1 MVDKEDKIVDP
12 QMAPHY
18 YPSVPVAVFVCWVVP
33 VVLIAALSRFAVDTN
48 QASIPL
54 SVQDNPKPTS
64 PIPAPTSTPSKSKRQ
79 ISTKR
84 GPLTVEKGPSG
95 LPTVLANKPTSYIEI
110 VESIGRKRVDWG
122 DITTDIVGLPE
133 QSYPNLKS
141 SASSKVSQTEES
153 EKSDEEPIDPPRGA
167 STDFVRQQHLR
178 DIAALRESYKANAD
192 DLGKAISLAEA
203 LRLFDVQYHDGGS
216 VQKEALDTFHKAI
229 NLAKARREEMVSQ
242 GHETSLLHGSQRD
255 ETYGEMLLDY
265 GSRSIDGIM
274 CALYTSLGKTY
285 FMANMF
291 ERAVESYGSALE
303 INPSYLDAL
312 SSRGSSNIIL
322 GNYAAAASDLSAVMH
337 NDSSRRFQDVFTG
350 LARILQAKES
360 AVPDGWGPMIGI
372 LMDLIPLLEMELRS
386 ATEETKIVLLQSLNR
401 LYHVLFVYHDVK
413 TKQTDLAWESLTK
426 SYEYKMNAIE
436 PFNFDFERQKVETT
450 KQIFHK
456 GFFPEGVGSSSSAP
470 IFIIGFVRSG
480 STLLER
486 LLDSHP
492 QIAGTGENSVFN
504 GQLDHIRNKIVETS
518 VLDSSN
524 LASMIEKLGDGVV
537 TEMLQRWRMVSNVD
551 EDYSPSKM
559 VDKMLTNYYNV
570 GFIHMLFPNALIL
583 HVAREPMDTLLSAF
597 KHEFPPGSLD
607 YTSSFKSLAELYHSY
622 RNLMDHWDKELPG
635 RVTHVR
641 YEDMVNDMP
650 GIARKIIEVT
660 GLEWDESVLNFHKKK
675 HAVNTLS
682 TTQVRKGVYKDSI
695 QSWRRYEKHLKPL
708 MDLVGK
714 RASFEDLQTSV
725 KGYVPPADLIDTEQ
739 EL

>member
-1 MVDKEDKIVDP
+1 MVDTEDEQINTDKTP
-12 QMAPHY
+12 QY
-18 YPSVPVAVFVCWVVP
+18 YPSLSVAVFVCWVVP
-33 VVLIAALSRFAVDTN
+33 VIIIAALSRFAVDTS
-48 QASIPL
+48 QSSVPL
-54 SVQDNPKPTS
+54 SVQDSPKPTI
-64 PIPAPTSTPSKSKRQ
+64 PTPAPTSKPNESKPQ
-79 ISTKR
+79 NVVKR
-84 GPLTVEKGPSG
+84 GPLTAEKGPSG
-95 LPTVLANKPTSYIEI
+95 LPTVLANKPTSYVEI

-122 DITTDIVGLPE
+122 DVTMDPVGLYE

-141 SASSKVSQTEES
+141 SDNSRVSQAEQK
-153 EKSDEEPIDPPRGA
+153 EKSDDEPNEETIEPEPPRGA
-167 STDFVRQQHLR
+167 SSDVVRQQHLR
-178 DIAALRESYKANAD
+178 DIATLRESYKANGD
-192 DLGKAISLAEA
+192 DLYKAIALAEA

-216 VQKEALDTFHKAI
+216 VQKEALDTFHAAI
-229 NLAKARREEMVSQ
+229 NMAKARREEMISQ
-242 GHETSLLHGSQRD
+242 GHETSFVEGSQRD

-265 GSRSIDGIM
+265 GSRSIDGVL

-291 ERAVESYGSALE
+291 ERAVESYRSALE
-303 INPSYLDAL
+303 IDPLYLDAL

-322 GNYAAAASDLSAVMH
+322 GDYSAAAADLSAVMH

-360 AVPDGWGPMIGI
+360 SVPEGWGPMIAI
-372 LMDLIPLLEMELRS
+372 LRDLMPLLEMELSS
-386 ATEETKIVLLQSLNR
+386 AMEETKTVLLQSLNR

-426 SYEYKMNAIE
+426 SYEYKMSAIE
-436 PFNFDFERQKVETT
+436 PFNFDFEQQKVETT

-492 QIAGTGENSVFN
+492 QIVGTGENSVFN

-518 VLDSSN
+518 IMDSSN
-524 LASMIEKLGDGVV
+524 LSAVIEKLADGVV
-537 TEMLQRWRMVSNVD
+537 TEMLQRWRMVASVD
-551 EDYSPSKM
+551 QDYSPSKM

-583 HVAREPMDTLLSAF
+583 HVAREPMDTLLSAY
-597 KHEFPPGSLD
+597 KHEFPSGSLD

-650 GIARKIIEVT
+650 GVARKIIEAT
-660 GLEWDESVLNFHKKK
+660 GLEWDDSVLDFHKKK

-695 QSWRRYEKHLKPL
+695 QSWRRY
-708 MDLVGK
+708 V
-714 RASFEDLQTSV
+714 ASKKYST
-725 KGYVPPADLIDTEQ
+725 
-739 EL
+739 